1 MWRSSVACYRVL
13 TTIHRPVVAR
23 AASQSIYSFQQRSA
37 VCGDRIPR
45 PFSAA
50 CMLRTES
57 SIDRERRRQ
66 QTQDDEREDIAEHA
80 RQSIDIEE
88 HRKAED
94 KDGELEDFAPEIER
108 LDPQSV
114 PELYP
119 EFTVEEQSEWQM
131 EEYSQDQEQ
140 RQTEEE
146 EDAAAEGGDS
156 WYVDPSFAQ
165 VEEKGDVP
173 LWQQRAAENLA
184 RPRVDVSEFANGSV
198 FDMCCAVLKAD
209 AEIKVVDVADR
220 CEWTSRMVVAEA
232 KSVRHMRAMAET
244 LLRAIKDRNR
254 QRNIE
259 STTRVDGRESDDWV
273 VVDMGHFVVHI
284 MTPEA
289 RRLYDLEGLWSSRLQ
304 LVEEAEEQ
312 ADAESEEGREGA
324 EEEQAEANK
333 DGDPKQ

>member
-1 MWRSSVACYRVL
+1 
-13 TTIHRPVVAR
+13 
-23 AASQSIYSFQQRSA
+23 
-37 VCGDRIPR
+37 
-45 PFSAA
+45 
-50 CMLRTES
+50 MLRTES

-88 HRKAED
+88 HREAED
-94 KDGELEDFAPEIER
+94 KEGELEDVAPEIER

-119 EFTVEEQSEWQM
+119 EFTVEEQSEWQT
-131 EEYSQDQEQ
+131 EEYGQDQEQ
-140 RQTEEE
+140 RLTEEE
-146 EDAAAEGGDS
+146 EEEGEGDDS

-165 VEEKGDVP
+165 TEEKGDVP

-289 RRLYDLEGLWSSRLQ
+289 RRLYDLEGLWSSRRQ
-304 LVEEAEEQ
+304 AVEEA
-312 ADAESEEGREGA
+312 
-324 EEEQAEANK
+324 EEQAEANK
-333 DGDPKQ
+333 DEDPKQ